1 MELHVMENQG
11 EIRYPVGSYIVSAI
25 SFIDKALLTIKEKIT
40 FENENILIWCRGS
53 SGAILAGLLAAKL
66 INLYPA
72 IYTRIVHVKKPGEQ
86 AHDVDIKHVRL
97 STTYTNIIID
107 DFSYSGE
114 TIMSIAKAM
123 AIREVQYIDLL
134 ILSNIQT
141 VKGDETYQRVLPFPV
156 PTTLIVGDRNTT
168 YYSELVELK
177 PTPLQEIS

>member
-25 SFIDKALLTIKEKIT
+25 SFIDKALLIIKEKIT

-72 IYTRIVHVKKPGEQ
+72 IYTRVVHVKKPGEQ

-134 ILSNIQT
+134 ILSDMHTMNDATRQCF
-141 VKGDETYQRVLPFPV
+141 LPFPV